1 MTTST
6 LDLLLAG
13 NQLKRTAR
21 TGWVMRGV
29 PNSEDV
35 AAHSYGVAWT
45 AMLLANQITLES
57 GQSFDMGRLL
67 SMVLIHDV
75 AEGRTTDIPTPA
87 LRFLPAGVKP
97 DIERG
102 AMHEITDGHAQSDQ
116 LMSLWEE
123 MNGGETAESKLLH
136 DADKLEM
143 YLQAWQY
150 EQQFGNRQLGE
161 FWKKEHRFQFNLCQT
176 VYAEIRAMRETGP
189 T

>member
-1 MTTST
+1 MTTSI

-45 AMLLANQITLES
+45 VMLLANQITIEA
-57 GQSFDMGRLL
+57 GQTFAMGRLL
-67 SMVLIHDV
+67 SMALIHDV

-87 LRFLPAGVKP
+87 LRFLPAEVKP

-102 AMHEITDGHAQSDQ
+102 AMREITQDHVQSEQ

-123 MNGGETAESKLLH
+123 MNSSETAESKLVH

-150 EQQFGNRQLGE
+150 EQQFGNRQLAE
-161 FWKKEHRFQFNLCQT
+161 FWQKRHLFHFDLCQT
-176 VYAEIRAMRETGP
+176 IYDEIRSRSKD
-189 T
+189 

>member
-1 MTTST
+1 MTIST

-21 TGWVMRGV
+21 AGWVMRGV

-35 AAHSYGVAWT
+35 AAHSYGTAWT
-45 AMLLANQITLES
+45 AMLLANQISLET

-75 AEGRTTDIPTPA
+75 AEGRTTDIPSPA

-102 AMHEITDGHAQSDQ
+102 AMREIVGEHAQAGW
-116 LMSLWEE
+116 LMDLWEE
-123 MNGGETAESKLLH
+123 MDGNETAESNLVH

-143 YLQAWQY
+143 YVQAWQY
-150 EQQFGNRQLGE
+150 ERQYGNQELAE
-161 FWKKEHRFQFNLCQT
+161 FWTKPRKFHFELCQSI
-176 VYAEIRAMRETGP
+176 YEEIRLRRDSVL
-189 T
+189 

>member
-1 MTTST
+1 MTIST

-13 NQLKRTAR
+13 NQLKRTSR

-45 AMLLANQITLES
+45 AMLLANQITLETE
-57 GQSFDMGRLL
+57 QSFETGRLL
-67 SMVLIHDV
+67 SMALIHDL

-87 LRFLPAGVKP
+87 LRFLPAGSKP
-97 DIERG
+97 GIERG
-102 AMHEITDGHAQSDQ
+102 AMREITDGHLQSDQ

-123 MNGGETAESKLLH
+123 MNGRKTAESKLVH
-136 DADKLEM
+136 DADKVEM

-150 EQQFGNRQLGE
+150 EQQYGNQQLKE
-161 FWKKEHRFQFNLCQT
+161 FWKKSHQFHFDLCQSI
-176 VYAEIRAMRETGP
+176 YAEIRTMREVA
-189 T
+189 